1 MNQFRSFVTL
11 LARVLVALIFLINGF
26 GIIDQSFAV
35 HEMIARGIPAN
46 LAPAFSMAGRLVE
59 ILAGAGLVFGLYP
72 EICALAL
79 IAFMIPASLIAHSFW
94 LESGQLF
101 QIQLVNFLKN
111 LAMIGGLLFIA
122 SVSSHFKTEKAKCTG
137 Q

>member
-1 MNQFRSFVTL
+1 MNKLRSFVTVP
-11 LARVLVALIFLINGF
+11 ARILVALIFLINGF

-35 HEMIARGIPAN
+35 HEMIVRGIPAN

-79 IAFMIPASLIAHSFW
+79 IAFMIPATLMAHSFW
-94 LESGQLF
+94 LESGKLF
-101 QIQLVNFLKN
+101 QLQLVNFLKN

-122 SVSSHFKTEKAKCTG
+122 SVSSHSKTEKAKRTG
-137 Q
+137 

>member
-1 MNQFRSFVTL
+1 MNQFRSFAAV
-11 LARVLVALIFLINGF
+11 LARVLAALIFLINGF

-59 ILAGAGLVFGLYP
+59 ILAGSGLVFGLYP

-79 IAFMIPASLIAHSFW
+79 IAFMILQPWWHTPSGLSRVSCSSFNW
-94 LESGQLF
+94 ST
-101 QIQLVNFLKN
+101 
-111 LAMIGGLLFIA
+111 
-122 SVSSHFKTEKAKCTG
+122 SSRTSR
-137 Q
+137 